1 MNFVC
6 DIKSELPTVKGVT
19 FRPLEIN
26 DFKKGFI
33 DVQHEFREC
42 KMNEEQF
49 IELFNE
55 MKKDGKYNIIV
66 AEDNETHEVVLSGTI
81 LIEKKFIHNGGIVGH
96 IEDIMVK
103 STRRKDG
110 LGKVLIQS
118 LITIGKE
125 KGCYKII
132 LDCSDDVKPF
142 YEKCGLYH
150 KDNCMVI
157 RFD

>member
-6 DIKSELPTVKGVT
+6 QITSELPTVKNVT

-26 DFKKGFI
+26 DYKKGFI
-33 DVQHEFREC
+33 VVQDEFRET
-42 KMNEEQF
+42 KLNETEF
-49 IELFNE
+49 LAIFNE
-55 MKKDGKYNIIV
+55 MKNDGKYCVIV
-66 AEDNETHEVVLSGTI
+66 GEDNTTHEIVLSGTI
-81 LIEKKFIHNGGIVGH
+81 LIEKKFIHSGGIVGH

-110 LGKVLIQS
+110 LGKVLIES